1 MSKLYDTMLPLL
13 YNDCV
18 KPGDSF
24 DKNDLKTKIRLIKSD
39 LKVCLTPIEKQ
50 YAIKIYNNVAENQS
64 KYL

>member
-1 MSKLYDTMLPLL
+1 MLPLL

-39 LKVCLTPIEKQ
+39 LKVCLAPIAVRNKH
-50 YAIKIYNNVAENQS
+50 I
-64 KYL
+64 